1 MTDEMIAA
9 LGKKRGVVQINFSC
23 DFLNAEVYQADA
35 ANQEKVRAIRDQLI
49 QKYANDP
56 QGLQRA
62 MQEARAQVGGG
73 TEKRATLAD
82 VVRHINHVVEIAGV
96 DAVGLGSD
104 FDGIGCAPEGLDSVD
119 KWPNLTRALL
129 EEGYTAAEILMIY
142 GENTLRL
149 MAEVERVARNLR

>member
-1 MTDEMIAA
+1 
-9 LGKKRGVVQINFSC
+9 G
-23 DFLNAEVYQADA
+23 
-35 ANQEKVRAIRDQLI
+35 
-49 QKYANDP
+49 
-56 QGLQRA
+56 
-62 MQEARAQVGGG
+62 EARAQTGVSDR
-73 TEKRATLAD
+73 RATLAD

-129 EEGYTAAEILMIY
+129 EEGYTAVEIRKIY

-149 MAEVERVARNLR
+149 MTEVERVARSPHGDN